1 MRPRKGLPEE
11 SNNRLKRFRLVS
23 IHANGITQ
31 NQSFVQIKKIASIA
45 GDFAVQSY
53 QQRRL
58 LKFVSDVGVCQAV
71 LKRIPVLKHL
81 TTSIHNAVERIISND
96 GK

>member
-11 SNNRLKRFRLVS
+11 SNNRLKRFRKVS
-23 IHANGITQ
+23 SHANGITQ
-31 NQSFVQIKKIASIA
+31 NQSFVQIKKIAGNA
-45 GDFAVQSY
+45 GDIAEQSY
-53 QQRRL
+53 QQSIR

-81 TTSIHNAVERIISND
+81 TTSIHNAVEWIISND